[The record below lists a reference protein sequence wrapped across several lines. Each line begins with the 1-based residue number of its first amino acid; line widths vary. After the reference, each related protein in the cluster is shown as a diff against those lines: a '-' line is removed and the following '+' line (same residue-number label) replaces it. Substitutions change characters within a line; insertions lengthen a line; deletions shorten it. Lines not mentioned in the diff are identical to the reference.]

1 MSRTNIDLDDRLV
14 KEGLKLTKLTT
25 KKELVN
31 YALEDL
37 IKKIRK
43 KGILKCE
50 GNIKWEGDLNE
61 MRGSRV

>member
-1 MSRTNIDLDDRLV
+1 MSRTNIDIDDRLV
-14 KEGLKLTKLTT
+14 KEGLRLTKLTT
-25 KKELVN
+25 KRELVN

-37 IKKIRK
+37 IKKLKR

-50 GNIKWEGDLNE
+50 GKIKWEGDLNE